1 MKTLGLVGGTS
12 WTSTAEYYRYLN
24 EAVAARLGGLHSA
37 RLVLASIDFAELEQA
52 MRLDDRPG
60 AEAILAGAARQL
72 ERAGADGVM
81 LCSNLIHRYHDAV
94 AEAVGIPI
102 LHIGDAVAGAVK
114 DAGYDTVALLGA
126 RPLMEEAF
134 YRDRIR
140 ERGGVA
146 VLTPDQPDRDYIHA
160 AIFERMC
167 RNVYTD
173 EDREKFLAILDG
185 LKARGAQCALLCCTE
200 LPILLPKGPLPLLS
214 STLVHSRYG
223 TDWALLV

>member
-1 MKTLGLVGGTS
+1 MKTLGLLGGTS
-12 WTSTAEYYRYLN
+12 WTSTVDYYRFLN
-24 EAVAARLGGLHSA
+24 EEVAARLGGLHSA

-52 MRLDDRPG
+52 MRADDRPG
-60 AEAILAGAARQL
+60 AQRILADAARQL
-72 ERAGADGVM
+72 ERAGAQALM

-94 AEAVGIPI
+94 AEAIAVPI
-102 LHIGDAVAGAVK
+102 LHIGDAVAEAVK
-114 DAGYDTVALLGA
+114 AAGYAAVALLGA

-140 ERGGVA
+140 EKAGVE

-160 AIFERMC
+160 AIFERLC

-173 EDREKFLAILDG
+173 DDRAKFVAILEG
-185 LKARGAQCALLCCTE
+185 LKARGAQVALLCCTE

-223 TDWALLV
+223 ANWALSA

>member
-1 MKTLGLVGGTS
+1 MKTLGLLGGTS
-12 WTSTAEYYRYLN
+12 WTSTVDYYRFLN
-24 EAVAARLGGLHSA
+24 EEVAARLGGLHSA

-52 MRLDDRPG
+52 MRADDRPG
-60 AEAILAGAARQL
+60 AQRILADAARQL
-72 ERAGADGVM
+72 ERAGAQALM

-94 AEAVGIPI
+94 AEAIAVPI
-102 LHIGDAVAGAVK
+102 LHIGDAVAEAVK
-114 DAGYDTVALLGA
+114 AAGYAAVALLGA

-140 ERGGVA
+140 EKAGVE

-173 EDREKFLAILDG
+173 DDRAKFVAILEG
-185 LKARGAQCALLCCTE
+185 LKTRGAQAALLCCTE

-223 TDWALLV
+223 ANWALSA